1 MSKEGTS
8 NLTERRYFQTL
19 EAAVD
24 YISGTLDSGNY
35 EALLNQIE
43 QSERHIA
50 RDPSYPDYFQKFVF
64 SQLQDRHRKLDLR
77 RLYSEQSFPKEQQT
91 YKLGGHMQ
99 ELGCIHIDFLKVEQ
113 GWIISDIWI
122 CR

>member
-1 MSKEGTS
+1 MA
-8 NLTERRYFQTL
+8 NLLERRYFQTL

-24 YISGTLDSGNY
+24 FISGTLEAGTYD
-35 EALLNQIE
+35 ALLNQIE
-43 QSERHIA
+43 QSERQIA
-50 RDPSYPDYFQKFVF
+50 RDSSYPDYFQKFVF
-64 SQLQDRHRKLDLR
+64 SQLQNRHRKLDLR
-77 RLYSEQSFPKEQQT
+77 RLYSERSFPKEQQT

-113 GWIISDIWI
+113 GWVISDIWI